1 MCSSGSSASVVKDQ
15 KVIDLKIEGKPI
27 MITNPDSPSAQAFRV
42 SAKNIAAQCSILA
55 AKLQEEMQA
64 EAAASN

>member
-1 MCSSGSSASVVKDQ
+1 MEGSDK
-15 KVIDLKIEGKPI
+15 GKPV
-27 MITNPDSPSAQAFRV
+27 MITSPNSPSAEAFRI

-64 EAAASN
+64 EAAPSTS

>member
-1 MCSSGSSASVVKDQ
+1 MSGS
-15 KVIDLKIEGKPI
+15 DLGKPI
-27 MITNPDSPSAQAFRV
+27 MITNPESPSAEAFKT

-64 EAAASN
+64 EAPPSTN

>member
-1 MCSSGSSASVVKDQ
+1 MEGSDK
-15 KVIDLKIEGKPI
+15 GKPI
-27 MITNPDSPSAQAFRV
+27 IITAPESPSAEAFRT

-64 EAAASN
+64 EAAPSTS